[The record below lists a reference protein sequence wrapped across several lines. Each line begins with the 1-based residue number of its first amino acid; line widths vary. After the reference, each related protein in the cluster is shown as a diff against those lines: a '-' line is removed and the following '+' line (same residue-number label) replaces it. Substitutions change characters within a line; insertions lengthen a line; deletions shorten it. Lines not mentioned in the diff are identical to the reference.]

1 MYQRLATLIP
11 KSFAEKIEQS
21 LGYLDI
27 NIDVK
32 RFLGFLLAFGFAISI
47 GIGINLMLFFQ
58 IHFLFG
64 FFGSFIALLGG
75 VYLWLTM
82 AAESKGKSIELM
94 LPDALQLISSNIKS
108 GLTTERALFVS
119 ARPEL
124 GPLEKELKH
133 ASKEIIAGESVEKA
147 ILKMGTRVK
156 STVFDRTMWLI
167 AKGIQSGGQIA
178 DLLVQL
184 ADDLREQK
192 AVQEESSAE
201 TSMYI
206 LLILVAA
213 AFGAP
218 ILFGVS
224 SFIVQILSKQISELP
239 TIDPQAIGNAPGN
252 VQQVVGAISGER
264 HSTITPEFIIQFSL
278 WAMLMTSVFA
288 SMMIGVINAGKE
300 KAGLRYF
307 PIIFI
312 ISIALFYLVRM
323 ALTTVFGNLVSV

>member
-1 MYQRLATLIP
+1 MFVP
-11 KSFAEKIEQS
+11 KWFADKITQS
-21 LGYLDI
+21 LAYLDI
-27 NIDVK
+27 DVDVK

-47 GIGINLMLFFQ
+47 GIGINLMLLFQ

-64 FFGSFIALLGG
+64 FFGSFLLFVGG
-75 VYLWLTM
+75 IYLWLTM
-82 AAESKGKSIELM
+82 AAEAKGKSIELM

-147 ILKMGTRVK
+147 ILHMGTRVK
-156 STVFDRTMWLI
+156 SVIFDRTMWLI

-184 ADDLREQK
+184 SDDLREQK
-192 AVQEESSAE
+192 AVQEEANAE
-201 TSMYI
+201 TSMYV
-206 LLILVAA
+206 LLILVSA

-224 SFIVQILSKQISELP
+224 SFIVQILAKQISELP
-239 TIDPQAIGNAPGN
+239 SINPESLASAPGN
-252 VQQVVGAISGER
+252 VQQIVGTISGER
-264 HSTITPEFIIQFSL
+264 KSTITPEFITTFSL
-278 WAMLMTSVFA
+278 WAMFFTSVFA
-288 SMMIGVINAGKE
+288 SFMIGVINSGKE
-300 KAGLRYF
+300 KNGIRYIPF
-307 PIIFI
+307 LLIIALF
-312 ISIALFYLVRM
+312 LFYLVRT
-323 ALTTVFGNLVSV
+323 ALTSVFGNLL

>member
-1 MYQRLATLIP
+1 MYQRIAMFVP
-11 KSFAEKIEQS
+11 KQFADKITQS
-21 LGYLDI
+21 LAYLDI
-27 NIDVK
+27 DVDVK

-47 GIGINLMLFFQ
+47 GIGINAMLLFQ
-58 IHFLFG
+58 IHFLLG
-64 FFGSFIALLGG
+64 FFGSFLFFVGG

-82 AAESKGKSIELM
+82 AAEAKGKSIELM

-133 ASKEIIAGESVEKA
+133 ASKEIIAGESVEKS
-147 ILKMGTRVK
+147 ILHMATRVK
-156 STVFDRTMWLI
+156 SLVFERTMWLI

-184 ADDLREQK
+184 SDDLREQK
-192 AVQEESSAE
+192 AVQEEAQAE

-213 AFGAP
+213 AFGSP

-224 SFIVQILSKQISELP
+224 SFIVQILAKQIAELP
-239 TIDPQAIGNAPGN
+239 SIDPQSLSNSPGTI
-252 VQQVVGAISGER
+252 QQVIGPLAGER
-264 HSTITPEFIIQFSL
+264 QSTITPEFVTQFSL
-278 WAMLMTSVFA
+278 WAIFFTSVFA
-288 SMMIGVINAGKE
+288 SMMIGIINSGKE
-300 KAGLRYF
+300 KNGIRYMPF
-307 PIIFI
+307 ILIIALF
-312 ISIALFYLVRM
+312 LFYLVRM
-323 ALTTVFGNLVSV
+323 ALTSVFGNLL